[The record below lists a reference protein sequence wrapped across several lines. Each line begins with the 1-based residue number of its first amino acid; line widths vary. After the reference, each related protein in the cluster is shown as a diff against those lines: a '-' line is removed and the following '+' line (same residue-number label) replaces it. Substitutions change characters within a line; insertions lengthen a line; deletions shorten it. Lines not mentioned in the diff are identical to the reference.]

1 MDSPVVPRH
10 PPSRWCL
17 NILFIYIYSLL
28 FGDTLHLRPH
38 RKIQILLSPS
48 KCQRVTKEYHSS
60 SSINIERVNGV
71 FAPNHTVNPFA
82 GARGGLWCLTKIEFD
97 RRGPISLLL
106 NYFLLQIESVN
117 GLSTDID
124 NIIRCWLHALDTIG
138 NYLQQLLAHHFTL
151 VTSYLNVVFEK
162 EVISH

>member
-1 MDSPVVPRH
+1 M
-10 PPSRWCL
+10 
-17 NILFIYIYSLL
+17 
-28 FGDTLHLRPH
+28 
-38 RKIQILLSPS
+38 
-48 KCQRVTKEYHSS
+48 
-60 SSINIERVNGV
+60 
-71 FAPNHTVNPFA
+71 
-82 GARGGLWCLTKIEFD
+82 TKIEFD

-124 NIIRCWLHALDTIG
+124 NIIRCWLNALDTIG
-138 NYLQQLLAHHFTL
+138 SYFQQLLAHHFTL